1 MISPGAVSAAPS
13 RFLIEAFFVAP
24 DAIPTDVVQTIVLS
38 DRLYDVRSLS
48 VALFATINLAV
59 LAGCHGIS

>member
-1 MISPGAVSAAPS
+1 
-13 RFLIEAFFVAP
+13 LIEAFFVAP

-59 LAGCHGIS
+59 LAGCHGF